1 MAEEDKGTSSW
12 FRVPTWDGSPL
23 TWRSF
28 RREMSWW
35 VSSLDLESTR
45 KYNLAAKWLL
55 RQSGVV
61 RQRGEEFLPEELSY
75 KPAVTGIDPQ
85 DGSTIEIEPED
96 LLFGL
101 NKLLKALETIN
112 GKTDLDKKGELRSA
126 FYLDLK
132 RKPGERIGEFCT
144 RYRTL
149 VADLRAEGI
158 NLPSAELGWFLREKL
173 GLDPLR
179 KQHLETALA
188 GKDGYEEVEGEVLRL
203 FKELHVAD
211 PLHRKAL
218 DNRDGRPS
226 LMRRFLQ
233 SSSGSGTTS
242 SGPSSSRGSMPQS
255 FRSSTTSSTTSRQSF
270 RSRPPFPSRQAMATE
285 VEVQEGEPDDA
296 GGEEELVADEE
307 VAPGQS
313 LEEVLQA
320 EAEQLATDLQEL
332 EAGGC
337 EPELLEELESGVET
351 AAEALVSMKE
361 ARARIND
368 VKKDRGY
375 GKAGAPKESAKPHGN
390 QVSNQKKVT
399 RCFDC
404 DQLGHW
410 AGDKSCPRPG
420 AGLGRKNKKDGKQVM
435 ITEVASEVPAVGA
448 PLSPVNE
455 TMMVNTFAGAE
466 MKSLSEALSSTQED
480 PPEASF
486 AAGLARDKMLVGALD
501 TACNRTVTGMVWLKG
516 FLDELKHAPAAVQS
530 LLKREEEVE
539 LFRFGNGGVQR
550 STERWR
556 LPMMVGD
563 TLFCFWTSVVRVPS
577 LGLLLGR
584 DFLDGIGAV
593 LSFTQRLLRCDH
605 LQSTVVPLRQ
615 MSAGHFLLQLIPST
629 WCRPLDTR
637 WRRLGQDGVIEL
649 QISASEWVRRKF
661 GASRS
666 DILKEHEHLVT
677 EHSIL
682 AADVSHSGLMFSS
695 EPGTSRPVA
704 RDAMTVT
711 ASSVLTST
719 TSSTRT
725 PCRDGKRNLSQLQA
739 SSGSTVAKIHG
750 KARNSLRLAHPG
762 YLALVV
768 ATAYASLGPT
778 AVPIGGKCQDVDR
791 AIREHGEEWHSPKT
805 TLPSGCGSRSLHDP
819 KPSRWSF
826 PEEQIGLGDGVLG
839 GPDHP
844 AQVVRPYERFMR
856 QATT

>member
-1 MAEEDKGTSSW
+1 M
-12 FRVPTWDGSPL
+12 
-23 TWRSF
+23 
-28 RREMSWW
+28 
-35 VSSLDLESTR
+35 
-45 KYNLAAKWLL
+45 
-55 RQSGVV
+55 
-61 RQRGEEFLPEELSY
+61 
-75 KPAVTGIDPQ
+75 
-85 DGSTIEIEPED
+85 
-96 LLFGL
+96 
-101 NKLLKALETIN
+101 
-112 GKTDLDKKGELRSA
+112 
-126 FYLDLK
+126 
-132 RKPGERIGEFCT
+132 
-144 RYRTL
+144 
-149 VADLRAEGI
+149 ADLRAEGI

-179 KQHLETALA
+179 KQLLETALA

-351 AAEALVSMKE
+351 AAEALVSMRE

-375 GKAGAPKESAKPHGN
+375 GKAGAPKQSAKPHGN
-390 QVSNQKKVT
+390 QVNNQKKVT

-605 LQSTVVPLRQ
+605 LQSPLTLGGVGWDK
-615 MSAGHFLLQLIPST
+615 MESLS
-629 WCRPLDTR
+629 CR
-637 WRRLGQDGVIEL
+637 
-649 QISASEWVRRKF
+649 F
-661 GASRS
+661 
-666 DILKEHEHLVT
+666 
-677 EHSIL
+677 
-682 AADVSHSGLMFSS
+682 
-695 EPGTSRPVA
+695 
-704 RDAMTVT
+704 
-711 ASSVLTST
+711 
-719 TSSTRT
+719 
-725 PCRDGKRNLSQLQA
+725 QLQ
-739 SSGSTVAKIHG
+739 SGFVE
-750 KARNSLRLAHPG
+750 SLVLH
-762 YLALVV
+762 VV
-768 ATAYASLGPT
+768 T
-778 AVPIGGKCQDVDR
+778 
-791 AIREHGEEWHSPKT
+791 
-805 TLPSGCGSRSLHDP
+805 
-819 KPSRWSF
+819 F
-826 PEEQIGLGDGVLG
+826 
-839 GPDHP
+839 
-844 AQVVRPYERFMR
+844 
-856 QATT
+856 

>member
-1 MAEEDKGTSSW
+1 
-12 FRVPTWDGSPL
+12 
-23 TWRSF
+23 
-28 RREMSWW
+28 
-35 VSSLDLESTR
+35 
-45 KYNLAAKWLL
+45 
-55 RQSGVV
+55 
-61 RQRGEEFLPEELSY
+61 
-75 KPAVTGIDPQ
+75 
-85 DGSTIEIEPED
+85 
-96 LLFGL
+96 
-101 NKLLKALETIN
+101 
-112 GKTDLDKKGELRSA
+112 
-126 FYLDLK
+126 
-132 RKPGERIGEFCT
+132 
-144 RYRTL
+144 
-149 VADLRAEGI
+149 
-158 NLPSAELGWFLREKL
+158 
-173 GLDPLR
+173 
-179 KQHLETALA
+179 
-188 GKDGYEEVEGEVLRL
+188 
-203 FKELHVAD
+203 
-211 PLHRKAL
+211 
-218 DNRDGRPS
+218 
-226 LMRRFLQ
+226 
-233 SSSGSGTTS
+233 
-242 SGPSSSRGSMPQS
+242 
-255 FRSSTTSSTTSRQSF
+255 
-270 RSRPPFPSRQAMATE
+270 MATE

-351 AAEALVSMKE
+351 AAEALVSMRE
-361 ARARIND
+361 VRARIND

-375 GKAGAPKESAKPHGN
+375 GKAGAPKQSAKPHGN
-390 QVSNQKKVT
+390 QVNNQKKVT

-516 FLDELKHAPAAVQS
+516 FLDELKHAPPEVQS

-539 LFRFGNGGVQR
+539 LFRFGNGGVQK
-550 STERWR
+550 SVERWR
-556 LPMMVGD
+556 LPMMIGD

-682 AADVSHSGLMFSS
+682 AADVSRSGLMSSS
-695 EPGTSRPVA
+695 EPGTSRSVA

-725 PCRDGKRNLSQLQA
+725 PGRDGKRNLSQLQA

-750 KARNSLRLAHPG
+750 KARNPLRLAHPG

-791 AIREHGEEWHSPKT
+791 AIREHGEEWHSPQP
-805 TLPSGCGSRSLHDP
+805 TLSSGCGSRSLHDP

-839 GPDHP
+839 GPDHVHGHEGSP
-844 AQVVRPYERFMR
+844 KCKRDAV
-856 QATT
+856 